1 MVCLRRYG
9 SPIKIFKSLL
19 FYKEKR
25 RGERFS
31 YVSTA
36 KNLGSLDNAV
46 TYYHCVKSVQIPSF
60 FLVRIS
66 AYSYWVQENTDQK
79 KLRIW
84 TLLTQC
90 IVFSLKMRDEVK
102 VNLLQNVCPFSFFGA
117 SKNFVKSFTTFTAEK
132 LSLHV
137 FFNWMWKIR
146 KQLWICLHTLIN
158 IYRKNSIFSVHLYS
172 YEASKVGGR
181 DFLL

>member
-19 FYKEKR
+19 FYKEKQ

-60 FLVRIS
+60 FWSVFPRIRTE
-66 AYSYWVQENTDQK
+66 Y
-79 KLRIW
+79 
-84 TLLTQC
+84 
-90 IVFSLKMRDEVK
+90 
-102 VNLLQNVCPFSFFGA
+102 G
-117 SKNFVKSFTTFTAEK
+117 
-132 LSLHV
+132 
-137 FFNWMWKIR
+137 KIR
-146 KQLWICLHTLIN
+146 T
-158 IYRKNSIFSVHLYS
+158 RKNSVFGH
-172 YEASKVGGR
+172 
-181 DFLL
+181 F